1 MEKKCLLKRMASSFL
16 LLALMVCMVQS
27 VEIVAADNG
36 SCASCEVSSLPNVVS
51 SYQNEEGDLVKTFD
65 NGIEAIYKSDGSII
79 VNDYTHV
86 FSDADVES
94 MSLRTGGLVTLGK
107 AIWTAIGICSAIDYI
122 TGHDLCRIVLSH
134 LGTSIEY
141 GKYYIVSGE
150 YIPGYIPGCEPMH
163 SGPCNQGYWRYEV
176 RKEG

>member
-16 LLALMVCMVQS
+16 VLTLMICMVQS
-27 VEIVAADNG
+27 VEIVAANSG
-36 SCASCEVSSLPNVVS
+36 SCASCEISSLPNVVS
-51 SYQNEEGDLVKTFD
+51 SYENEAGDLVKTFD
-65 NGIEAIYKSDGSII
+65 NGTEAIYKSDGSII

-107 AIWTAIGICSAIDYI
+107 AIWTAIGICSAIDYFS
-122 TGHDLCRIVLSH
+122 GHDLCRIVLSH

-150 YIPGYIPGCEPMH
+150 YIPGCEPMH

>member
-1 MEKKCLLKRMASSFL
+1 MEKKCLLKRMASSL
-16 LLALMVCMVQS
+16 LVLTLMICMVQS

-36 SCASCEVSSLPNVVS
+36 SCTSCEVSSLPNVVS
-51 SYQNEEGDLVKTFD
+51 SYENEEGDLVKTFD
-65 NGIEAIYKSDGSII
+65 NGTEAIYKSDGSII
-79 VNDYTHV
+79 INDYAHV
-86 FSDADVES
+86 FSDEDVES
-94 MSLRTGGLVTLGK
+94 VSSRVGGLKALGE
-107 AIWTAIGICSAIDYI
+107 AIWWAINACSAIEWVS
-122 TGHDLCRIVLSH
+122 GHDLCRIVLSH

-176 RKEG
+176 RKK